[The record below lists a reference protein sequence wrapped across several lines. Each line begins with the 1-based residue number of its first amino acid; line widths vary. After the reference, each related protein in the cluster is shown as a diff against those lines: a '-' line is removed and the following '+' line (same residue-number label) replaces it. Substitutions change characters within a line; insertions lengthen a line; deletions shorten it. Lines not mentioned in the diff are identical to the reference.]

1 MEELRLSSSQQQFR
15 IVPVPTGFETIDMNR
30 IVCRSSFLT
39 FSSFFRRNKTFSTI
53 HRTICQHRSGPR
65 PGVRNDL
72 SLKRECYAT
81 LIKETSTSKKIGIR
95 RGSTRK
101 TRTTTK
107 KWRGL
112 HEVGERGKREGEEGR
127 AGHGAPRTSSF
138 IFPKCLIRYD
148 D

>member
-65 PGVRNDL
+65 SSVRNDL

-81 LIKETSTSKKIGIR
+81 LIKETSTPKKIGIR

-112 HEVGERGKREGEEGR
+112 HEVGREGEERGR
-127 AGHGAPRTSSF
+127 GGKGGTWSSKDLF
-138 IFPKCLIRYD
+138 VHLPKMSYSLR
-148 D
+148 